1 MNLEHGLTF
10 FTILLSQLVD
20 KGTPGI
26 SILVWLALVP
36 VGVYSSYSLLIVVS
50 DANVTSVVC
59 KSNNN
64 TWVANYP
71 FRGAQLDCNE
81 VGPKELC
88 RRLGAHPLNT
98 TSVCSRSTAPQPDG
112 LDWESILEWMKTGV
126 PVENPRSQ
134 VKIDL
139 NSTQLNSTQVTYNIC
154 RKGGRRDWC
163 SLRQLSKECSGFI
176 QMVTHPHI
184 NPVQQGLTSVNRRE
198 RGFSLW
204 W

>member
-26 SILVWLALVP
+26 SILVWLALVL

-59 KSNNN
+59 KSYNN
-64 TWVANYP
+64 TWLANCP

-88 RRLGAHPLNT
+88 RRLGAQPLNT
-98 TSVCSRSTAPQPDG
+98 TSVCSRSTAPQPDE

-126 PVENPRSQ
+126 SVENPRSQ

-139 NSTQLNSTQVTYNIC
+139 NSTQLKSHTTFVGKVEGVIDVHYASLTFQGVQWIYPDGHPSTYQPRPT
-154 RKGGRRDWC
+154 
-163 SLRQLSKECSGFI
+163 
-176 QMVTHPHI
+176 
-184 NPVQQGLTSVNRRE
+184 GLDFGE
-198 RGFSLW
+198 
-204 W
+204 